1 MQRFGAGLLPFP
13 FFSDFQSE
21 LSLIKIKKKKG
32 KVDRLKEDENDNLQ
46 I

>member
-21 LSLIKIKKKKG
+21 LSLKKKKKG